1 MARLT
6 LKIIL
11 MTCVGSLLVGCS
23 TVISHSQSGDE
34 ENIYAKRSLGTAI
47 DDNAIVG
54 RIESKLRTINEQ
66 FASMVQVDA
75 YNKIVLLTGRVPDQ
89 SFIDKAVEIASST
102 PGVRQVHLEISNGQE
117 TTISNYWY
125 DAWLT
130 TKVKSQLTLT
140 SNAPASKTKV
150 RSFAGY
156 VYLMGV
162 MTPQEAK
169 NAIYVASRIPGAKK
183 VISLIETVDNNGRAI
198 VSTPPSSKKKS
209 ATRPVAD
216 TFETQ
221 QEELSNEYN
230 YTPPQEVE
238 YLPAADE
245 SPAQE
250 DQYSDSGY
258 QEQGA
263 TTQQPTSGFYTEEP
277 AAVNDPSQ
285 EMNTIDPGYET
296 KPVSDDSYGFQN
308 DYQSQGGNSVE
319 PQTVQRN

>member
-1 MARLT
+1 
-6 LKIIL
+6 
-11 MTCVGSLLVGCS
+11 
-23 TVISHSQSGDE
+23 
-34 ENIYAKRSLGTAI
+34 
-47 DDNAIVG
+47 
-54 RIESKLRTINEQ
+54 
-66 FASMVQVDA
+66 
-75 YNKIVLLTGRVPDQ
+75 
-89 SFIDKAVEIASST
+89 
-102 PGVRQVHLEISNGQE
+102 
-117 TTISNYWY
+117 
-125 DAWLT
+125 
-130 TKVKSQLTLT
+130 
-140 SNAPASKTKV
+140 
-150 RSFAGY
+150 
-156 VYLMGV
+156 
-162 MTPQEAK
+162 K

-230 YTPPQEVE
+230 YTPPQEVD
-238 YLPAADE
+238 YLPIANE

-258 QEQGA
+258 QGT